1 MAYSPVV
8 RTKKKTSR
16 LLAGGYSDRIDHSLS
31 SRPRFER
38 SLESQVLSTASGM
51 KFFQIRVC
59 FGNRENPG
67 ALRPPPAAAASRNFR
82 GIAIGC
88 TFLKNS

>member
-1 MAYSPVV
+1 
-8 RTKKKTSR
+8 
-16 LLAGGYSDRIDHSLS
+16 
-31 SRPRFER
+31 
-38 SLESQVLSTASGM
+38 M

-67 ALRPPPAAAASRNFR
+67 ALRPPPAARRRAASRNFR

>member
-1 MAYSPVV
+1 
-8 RTKKKTSR
+8 
-16 LLAGGYSDRIDHSLS
+16 
-31 SRPRFER
+31 
-38 SLESQVLSTASGM
+38 M